1 MSRREQD
8 NTRDGAGRFLPGKS
22 GNPRGRTPEIAK
34 VRKMLEP
41 HREALIKKAVELA
54 MNGDATALRLCL
66 DKLAP
71 APKATAELIRVPALR
86 DAETLTGKASAILDA
101 VGAGMVPPDV
111 GVSLLSALSSVARV
125 IETDELERRIAA
137 LEELTDEEA

>member
-1 MSRREQD
+1 
-8 NTRDGAGRFLPGKS
+8 
-22 GNPRGRTPEIAK
+22 
-34 VRKMLEP
+34 MLEP